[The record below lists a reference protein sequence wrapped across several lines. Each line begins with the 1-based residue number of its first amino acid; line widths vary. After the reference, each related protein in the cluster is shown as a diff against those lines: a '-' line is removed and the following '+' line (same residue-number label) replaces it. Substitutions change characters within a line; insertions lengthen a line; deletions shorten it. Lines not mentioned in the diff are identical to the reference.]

1 MRRVGRGR
9 GRGRLH
15 PPTVSG
21 VADSGL
27 GTSGATSSRQPTQP
41 EEPQPEQFADV
52 QSTTGPGYI
61 KTFTLQFCLQNVI
74 ITNYS
79 LAIFKLNFDRK

>member
-15 PPTVSG
+15 APTVSG

-52 QSTTGPGYI
+52 QSTTGTVFLGFLP
-61 KTFTLQFCLQNVI
+61 C
-74 ITNYS
+74 
-79 LAIFKLNFDRK
+79 NFSSKM